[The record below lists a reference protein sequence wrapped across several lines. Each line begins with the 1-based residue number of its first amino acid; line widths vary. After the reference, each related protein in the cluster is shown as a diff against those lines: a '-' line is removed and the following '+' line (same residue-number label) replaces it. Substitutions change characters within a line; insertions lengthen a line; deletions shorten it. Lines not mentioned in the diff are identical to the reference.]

1 MNKARLSIG
10 DYFVLFLKGRL
21 VYAYGILPF
30 SDADAR
36 KRTRRVSLD
45 GEIKDTSHREW
56 HYLKRRW
63 SYYLGGALSTLLL
76 FSVPFVELDTN
87 FHYAMVI
94 GLGVFVVP
102 SLRNA
107 LLSFFLQGRKEK
119 QDYIRSSIVF
129 VFTFILCLLLSF
141 IKEPTFSENGKYF
154 PFALLGLFTIG
165 FFFFSYAGLGPTSL
179 LFLSG
184 ILLPFSEKRRNG
196 IYEGRKTRTIYTLFL
211 LIARSV
217 GRVTGYLAKTRTEAL
232 PERTARK
239 AAILFAGFIY
249 CFAFQL
255 KGDVYNSYTTKT
267 AQKITLV
274 CVPLAFFFFA
284 FILVLPQIIARK
296 GRKKNSL

>member
-119 QDYIRSSIVF
+119 QDYIRSSSVF
-129 VFTFILCLLLSF
+129 VCLPSLASSPLD
-141 IKEPTFSENGKYF
+141 FS
-154 PFALLGLFTIG
+154 
-165 FFFFSYAGLGPTSL
+165 SL
-179 LFLSG
+179 AMPDLD
-184 ILLPFSEKRRNG
+184 R
-196 IYEGRKTRTIYTLFL
+196 
-211 LIARSV
+211 
-217 GRVTGYLAKTRTEAL
+217 
-232 PERTARK
+232 
-239 AAILFAGFIY
+239 
-249 CFAFQL
+249 
-255 KGDVYNSYTTKT
+255 
-267 AQKITLV
+267 
-274 CVPLAFFFFA
+274 LAFFSFPVCFFRSVKRGEMA
-284 FILVLPQIIARK
+284 SMRE
-296 GRKKNSL
+296 GRQGLSIPYSSLLLGRWEG